1 MKNKIVNV
9 KFLEMLMMNIQKEE
23 LKFLD
28 IQPSVHSLLIYEDL
42 VTIDVEYSNV
52 DSW

>member
-9 KFLEMLMMNIQKEE
+9 EFLEMLMMNIQKEE

-28 IQPSVHSLLIYEDL
+28 IQTSVHSLLIYEDL
-42 VTIDVEYSNV
+42 VTIDVE
-52 DSW
+52 